1 MSIIRRKGGDY
12 RSIYV
17 SRAER
22 YARLDSR
29 QSDAFASDP
38 KAGRMLKCA
47 PRPFDMADGCYI
59 ASIVAF
65 VLISSASFV
74 GPSIERLQ
82 FCTEYGSLGM
92 KCPKTTH
99 LNLRDAI
106 VVIIIKFGNGSGSY
120 LVVAAFSFSLS

>member
-22 YARLDSR
+22 YARLGSW

-38 KAGRMLKCA
+38 RADRMLKCA
-47 PRPFDMADGCYI
+47 PRPFDMPDGCYI

-65 VLISSASFV
+65 VLISSTSFV
-74 GPSIERLQ
+74 VPGTKRQQ
-82 FCTEYGSLGM
+82 FYREYGPLGM
-92 KCPKTTH
+92 KSPRSTR

-106 VVIIIKFGNGSGSY
+106 VFTIIKFAKGSG
-120 LVVAAFSFSLS
+120 AI